1 MRFSFLSFGLPALL
15 LVLLSL
21 CACGGS
27 YTPRPYGYF
36 RVDLPPHSYRSFD
49 SLGLPYRFELS
60 EQARVVL
67 RDAHREW
74 IDIHYP
80 ALNGSVYCS
89 YLPVSGNLFELSEDA
104 RRIVYK
110 HSVRADGI
118 RESFY
123 ENPGERVYALLY
135 DLEGNTASP
144 LQFVVTD
151 SLRHFFRA
159 ALYFNHV
166 PNKDSIAPM
175 MDYVRADMLRL
186 IESFQ
191 WKK

>member
-1 MRFSFLSFGLPALL
+1 M
-15 LVLLSL
+15 
-21 CACGGS
+21 
-27 YTPRPYGYF
+27 
-36 RVDLPPHSYRSFD
+36 
-49 SLGLPYRFELS
+49 
-60 EQARVVL
+60 
-67 RDAHREW
+67 
-74 IDIHYP
+74 
-80 ALNGSVYCS
+80 YCS

-104 RRIVYK
+104 RHIVYK
-110 HSVRADGI
+110 HSIRADGI

-151 SLRHFFRA
+151 SQRHFFRA